1 MGKRVKRRVSFIE
14 TDDGRL
20 FLPRP
25 TSVFAGQAR
34 HIWFKKLTGAC
45 PSIASPDYWN
55 LLLEKGSCLKCLV
68 EYDDDTWKINKEIIG
83 PEN

>member
-25 TSVFAGQAR
+25 TSVFTGQAR
-34 HIWFKKLTGAC
+34 HIWFEKLTGAC

-55 LLLEKGSCLKCLV
+55 LLLEKGGCLKRLV

-83 PEN
+83 SEN